1 MVYLFKTYVD
11 YNEVKVLLN
20 ENKVKMMT
28 KMAIYEKNEG
38 RRMLRTAKYFKGD
51 YVAFGIL
58 KTLITTTFAFAIV
71 AIMYV
76 LCNAEGLVENIN
88 SMDYLAFGKTVAFYY
103 IGMLVVFSII
113 AGFVYNFQY
122 ENFKR
127 FYNKYDTYLVPA
139 LKFIVALVSFFMLNA
154 SIGYMEKL
162 NNPVIAVLISVICA
176 FLPVGFTIVM
186 LSLIPVH
193 PLQPEHVYLHNL

>member
-1 MVYLFKTYVD
+1 M
-11 YNEVKVLLN
+11 
-20 ENKVKMMT
+20 
-28 KMAIYEKNEG
+28 
-38 RRMLRTAKYFKGD
+38 RRMREGAKYFKGD

-122 ENFKR
+122 ENSRKGLKRYFSRLNKLER
-127 FYNKYDTYLVPA
+127 FYN
-139 LKFIVALVSFFMLNA
+139 S
-154 SIGYMEKL
+154 EKKRR
-162 NNPVIAVLISVICA
+162 
-176 FLPVGFTIVM
+176 
-186 LSLIPVH
+186 
-193 PLQPEHVYLHNL
+193 

>member
-71 AIMYV
+71 AIMYI

-122 ENFKR
+122 ENSRKGLKRYFSRLNKLER
-127 FYNKYDTYLVPA
+127 FYN
-139 LKFIVALVSFFMLNA
+139 S
-154 SIGYMEKL
+154 EKKRR
-162 NNPVIAVLISVICA
+162 
-176 FLPVGFTIVM
+176 
-186 LSLIPVH
+186 
-193 PLQPEHVYLHNL
+193 